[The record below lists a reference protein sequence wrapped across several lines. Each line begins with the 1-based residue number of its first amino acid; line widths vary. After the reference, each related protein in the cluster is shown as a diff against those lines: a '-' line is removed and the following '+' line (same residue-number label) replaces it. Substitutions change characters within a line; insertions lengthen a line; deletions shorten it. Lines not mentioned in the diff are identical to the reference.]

1 MRADR
6 LLSILLL
13 LQTGRRMTAREMAKR
28 LEVSERTVYRDM
40 DALSAA
46 GVPVSAERGRGGGCL
61 LLDGYRTNLT
71 GLNDAEIQTLFLTKT
86 PRLLADLGLQRAGEA
101 ALIKLL
107 ATLPTV
113 SRRDAEFV
121 QQRILIDTAGW
132 KRPEEAIPCL
142 PIIQEAIWQEQKV
155 RLTYERPGS
164 TPSERLVDPLGLV
177 AKGSLWYLVGAVE
190 GAARVY
196 RVARIHDAAI
206 SDEPCVRPE
215 GFDLAAYW
223 AQSSADFVANL
234 PQYRITL
241 RVAPDTV
248 HRVTGTG
255 AYGRIEETGATDAD
269 GWTTLRMIFDSE
281 DEACGY
287 IFRFGTQVEVIGP
300 PMLRA
305 RIGRVAA
312 DIASFYALHM
322 PASGES
328 TEGG

>member
-13 LQTGRRMTAREMAKR
+13 LQTHRRMTARDLATR

-46 GVPVSAERGRGGGCL
+46 GVPVSTERGKGGGCL

-71 GLNDAEIQTLFLTKT
+71 GLNDAEIQTLFLTN
-86 PRLLADLGLQRAGEA
+86 PSRLLADLGLRRAGEA

-107 ATLPTV
+107 ATLPAV

-121 QQRILIDTAGW
+121 QQRILIDAAGW
-132 KRPEEAIPCL
+132 NRPEEAVPSL
-142 PIIQEAIWQEQKV
+142 PILQEAIWQERKV

-164 TPSERLVDPLGLV
+164 ARGERLVDPLGLV

-190 GAARVY
+190 GTARVY
-196 RVARIHDAAI
+196 RVARIHGAAI
-206 SDEPCVRPE
+206 TDEPCVRPE

-234 PQYRITL
+234 PRY
-241 RVAPDTV
+241 
-248 HRVTGTG
+248 RVTLQVASEALSLVNGAG
-255 AYGRIEETGATDAD
+255 AYGRIEETGPTDAD
-269 GWTTLRMIFDSE
+269 GRTLLHMIFDSE

-287 IFRFGTQVEVIGP
+287 IFRFGTKIEVLDP
-300 PMLRA
+300 PDLRR
-305 RIGRVAA
+305 RIGRIATEVAA
-312 DIASFYALHM
+312 LYMLRTPF
-322 PASGES
+322 SGTVDNE
-328 TEGG
+328 